1 MIQSGLRRAV
11 AASAAQAGEDDWI
24 TNSHPSGIGPD
35 SVSRP
40 SNYETLIFAYERELF
55 ICPGKLSGQIRNH
68 FSACSASGVRF
79 LFWKNDLKASTP
91 NIAQRENSM
100 SGIFGIVSKK
110 NCANTLLYGTDY
122 HSHMGTEHAGM
133 AVLGKRFYRSIHDI
147 SKSQFKSKFADDYK
161 GMKGHLGIGVISDK
175 DPQPLIV
182 GSKFGTF
189 AIVAAGL
196 VENTEELAL
205 ELLREGETFG
215 EMSAKG
221 INSVELIAKLIT
233 RGQTIPEGIN
243 MVFDRIR
250 GSASILLLQK
260 DGIYA
265 ARDRM
270 GRTPLVYGERDGE
283 YAIATESCSF
293 LNLGFQIKKYLD
305 PGEIIL
311 VNSSG
316 LTEKSSGRPKNQIC
330 SFLWIY
336 TGYPASSYEGIA
348 VELVRERCGRSLAR
362 NDHVKADLV
371 AGVPDSGVG
380 HAIGYAMESGLPYRR
395 PLVKYTPGYGRSYTP
410 PSQEIRDLVATMKL
424 IPIKEIIKGNRI
436 VLCEDS
442 IVRGTQLKN
451 YTIRKLWDCGAKE
464 VHVRPACPPLMFPCR
479 FALSTR
485 STEELAARRAIH
497 ALAGKTIDDVREYI
511 DHRTKK
517 YGKMVEWIGKELGV
531 TTLRYQRIDD
541 MVQAIGLPREKLCL
555 YCWNGESLNSSV

>member
-1 MIQSGLRRAV
+1 
-11 AASAAQAGEDDWI
+11 
-24 TNSHPSGIGPD
+24 
-35 SVSRP
+35 
-40 SNYETLIFAYERELF
+40 
-55 ICPGKLSGQIRNH
+55 
-68 FSACSASGVRF
+68 
-79 LFWKNDLKASTP
+79 
-91 NIAQRENSM
+91 M
-100 SGIFGIVSKK
+100 SGIFGVVSKK
-110 NCANTLLYGTDY
+110 NCADILLYGTDY

-161 GMKGHLGIGVISDK
+161 EMKGHLGIGVISDK
-175 DPQPLIV
+175 DPQPLII

-189 AIVAAGL
+189 AIVATGL
-196 VENTEELAL
+196 VENTEKLAL

-215 EMSAKG
+215 EMSARG

-233 RGQTIPEGIN
+233 RGQTIPEGID
-243 MVFDRIR
+243 MVFDRIQ

-270 GRTPLVYGERDGE
+270 GRTPIVYGERDGE
-283 YAIATESCSF
+283 YALATESCSF

-305 PGEIIL
+305 PGEIVL
-311 VNSSG
+311 VNPSG

-424 IPIKEIIKGNRI
+424 IPIKEIIQGNRI

-479 FALSTR
+479 FAFSTR
-485 STEELAARRAIH
+485 SAEELAARRAIH
-497 ALAGKTIDDVREYI
+497 ALAGKTIDDVREYL

-555 YCWNGESLNSSV
+555 YCWNGESLNS